1 MLFIPVNAPS
11 GCFCRL
17 WKIPDHMLTN
27 TFQIRFSFLAAFPTT
42 ILNLP
47 NFFCSTSA
55 SVWKIYFSSQLFD
68 KHSPQREHVHML
80 QQCDQNWHISLLL
93 MLFHNIPHGTQA
105 KEKEKKN
112 SIYAATS
119 LTFCLRKAKRKTKQG
134 GSVSTRAQ
142 SVSMGISIKGILE
155 IGKAKHNK
163 TVFRCWLSLSQIT
176 PKNILKCF
184 NKFMQ

>member
-1 MLFIPVNAPS
+1 MTVKDWRKVFFFFSRATSAMLFIPVNAPS

-42 ILNLP
+42 ILNLL

-55 SVWKIYFSSQLFD
+55 PVLKIYFSSQLFD
-68 KHSPQREHVHML
+68 KHSPQRRTCSHVATMWPKLTHFTFI
-80 QQCDQNWHISLLL
+80 NAIPH
-93 MLFHNIPHGTQA
+93 IPHGTQA

-134 GSVSTRAQ
+134 GSVSTRA
-142 SVSMGISIKGILE
+142 
-155 IGKAKHNK
+155 
-163 TVFRCWLSLSQIT
+163 
-176 PKNILKCF
+176 
-184 NKFMQ
+184 